1 LIAVAATRI
10 RKTNKRINLD
20 FESSSGHDK
29 YMSQPI
35 NKLTTVNAAPEYG
48 AGKKR
53 PRSISNAII
62 PGTKNLGRP

>member
-1 LIAVAATRI
+1 
-10 RKTNKRINLD
+10 
-20 FESSSGHDK
+20 
-29 YMSQPI
+29 MSQPI

-53 PRSISNAII
+53 PRSISTAII